1 MGGLDHT
8 GRLEAV
14 GGRGEQGK
22 ANMATEVGTLE
33 GQTL

>member
-22 ANMATEVGTLE
+22 MNMATEVGTLE
-33 GQTL
+33 GQKL

>member
-1 MGGLDHT
+1 MGGLNHM

-22 ANMATEVGTLE
+22 TNLVTEVGTQE